1 MNYETKFYEVT
12 GKHFNEFYEDYK
24 PKLRW
29 HLFTF
34 TKDLQ
39 LAEDYAQEAFIQGL
53 NKIDSFDSDKSQIQT
68 WITVIARNL
77 AKKGKKDEKKM
88 PKVSM
93 DKTIDEDNTSLS
105 TFIPYDDGKEKIE
118 EQKETYQKY
127 NIVLKAIENLPSKY
141 KEVIVMREIENM
153 PYKDI
158 ADKLDRNLSTIKSQI
173 RKGRHLI
180 QSNVKP
186 KFNFIN
192 ENGVN

>member
-1 MNYETKFYEVT
+1 
-12 GKHFNEFYEDYK
+12 
-24 PKLRW
+24 
-29 HLFTF
+29 FTF

>member
-1 MNYETKFYEVT
+1 
-12 GKHFNEFYEDYK
+12 
-24 PKLRW
+24 
-29 HLFTF
+29 
-34 TKDLQ
+34 
-39 LAEDYAQEAFIQGL
+39 
-53 NKIDSFDSDKSQIQT
+53 
-68 WITVIARNL
+68 
-77 AKKGKKDEKKM
+77 
-88 PKVSM
+88 
-93 DKTIDEDNTSLS
+93 
-105 TFIPYDDGKEKIE
+105 DDGKEKIE